1 MVASRSKTATK
12 GAEQSYRYVERTS
25 NDSCKLDR
33 IYFFVIFSSALTL
46 RVIYLLQIES
56 IPLFYNLAGDARTY
70 DEWAQQIAAGEWL
83 GAGVFYQAP
92 LYPYFLG
99 SLQTLVGH
107 DLWFIRLIQITIGS
121 LSCALL
127 FVAGRALFSRPMGL
141 AAGLILAFYAPAIFY
156 EALIEKSILDLFLV
170 TIVLL
175 LLSRFSREQRWVN
188 MLATG
193 IALGLLSLSRENALI
208 LVPVVTLWLAVYFS
222 GRPMKLRLAWMTLFF
237 IGIMAALVPV
247 GIRNLALGGEFKLT
261 TSQFGANFFIGN
273 NPSADGTYGSVRNQI
288 GAPQFEGSD
297 AWRLAENALRR
308 PLTPGEV
315 SDYWFEQSL
324 SYIQSNPDQWLR
336 LLGKKTLLFW
346 NVREIEDS
354 DDFYLYQK
362 WSWLLRVLADF
373 SHFGVLA
380 PLAAVGMLLTL
391 KDWRRLWLLHAMI
404 MSLAISV
411 SLFYVFGRYRL
422 PIVPLLALFAGA
434 GIVSS
439 MMSYKE
445 RNWQSLMVACLGL
458 TATAVIVN
466 WSMHRSDG
474 PGPAGYNNL
483 ANAYYKQGKL
493 KEAIETAHQLIRIAP
508 TYGVGYY
515 NLGNFYS
522 SQGEFELAR
531 TNYEQAV
538 KLYPNFAAARSN
550 LGFLLVQKGQVA
562 TGIQELR
569 KAIEIDPAMNKAYLN
584 LGAALIQQGRFD
596 EAVSTLEKALQVDP
610 KSDKTHF
617 YLGSAYA
624 SGEHYVDA
632 IKHLTEAVHLN
643 RNFPEAH
650 QHLARVLALQGN
662 KAEALE
668 HLEQALRLMKQQNGS
683 RVFD

>member
-1 MVASRSKTATK
+1 MIRA
-12 GAEQSYRYVERTS
+12 
-25 NDSCKLDR
+25 NLDR
-33 IYFFVIFSSALTL
+33 VYFFVIFSFALTL
-46 RVIYLLQIES
+46 RVLYLLQIES
-56 IPLFYNLAGDARTY
+56 IPLFYNLGGDARTY
-70 DEWAQQIAAGEWL
+70 NEWAQQIAAGEWL

-99 SLQTLVGH
+99 FLQTFVGD

-127 FVAGRALFSRPMGL
+127 FVAGRTLFSRPIGL
-141 AAGLILAFYAPAIFY
+141 AAGLILAFYAPAVFY
-156 EALIEKSILDLFLV
+156 ETLIEKSILDLVLM

-175 LLSRFSREQRWVN
+175 LLSRFSREQRWTN

-208 LVPVVTLWLAVYFS
+208 LAPVVTLWLAVYFC
-222 GRPMKLRLAWMTLFF
+222 GRPMKQRVGWMAVFL
-237 IGIMAALVPV
+237 IGMLVVLVPV
-247 GIRNLALGGEFKLT
+247 GIRNLAVGGEFKLT

-273 NPSADGTYGSVRNQI
+273 NPSADGTYNSVRNQI
-288 GAPQFEGSD
+288 GAPQLEGSD
-297 AWRLAENALRR
+297 ALRLAENALRR
-308 PLTPGEV
+308 PLTPGEA
-315 SDYWFEQSL
+315 SDYWFEQSRI
-324 SYIQSNPDQWLR
+324 YIQSNPAQWLR
-336 LLGKKTLLFW
+336 LMGKKWLVFW

-362 WSWLLRVLADF
+362 WSWLLRVLADL

-380 PLAAVGMLLTL
+380 PLAVAGMLLTL

-404 MSLAISV
+404 ISLAIGV

-422 PIVPLLALFAGA
+422 PLVPLLALFAGA

-439 MMSYKE
+439 RMSYKE
-445 RNWQSLMVACLGL
+445 RNWQSLMVGCLGL

-466 WSMHRSDG
+466 WSLHSTDG

-483 ANAYYKQGKL
+483 ANAYYKQGNV

-508 TYGVGYY
+508 AYGVGYY

-522 SQGEFELAR
+522 AQGEFELAR

-550 LGFLLVQKGQVA
+550 LGFLLVQKGEVNA
-562 TGIQELR
+562 GIEQLR

-596 EAVSTLEKALQVDP
+596 EAVSALERGLQLDP
-610 KSDKTHF
+610 NSDKNHF

-624 SGEHYVDA
+624 SRERYVDA
-632 IKHLTEAVHLN
+632 IKHLTEALRLN
-643 RNFPEAH
+643 PNFPEAH
-650 QHLARVLALQGN
+650 QHLARVLALQG
-662 KAEALE
+662 KKTEAVE
-668 HLEQALRLMKQQNGS
+668 HLEHALRLMKQQNGP
-683 RVFD
+683 RVFH